1 MAEQASI
8 PFQLRRLGVIMEPE
22 PGNPHEAE
30 GVLNPAVARG
40 RDGQLYLLPRL
51 VGRGNFS
58 RIGVACVQFDASGD
72 PVGVERLGVAL
83 EPAADYERNGCE
95 DPRITFFAPLDLY
108 VMAYTAFSDR
118 GPRVA
123 LAVSADLFRW
133 ERLGLVRFAPH
144 DDLDFGDVAN
154 KDALPFPVLVPSP
167 SGRPALALIHRP
179 LFPGSEPVAIAGRP
193 APRRV
198 DLPHE
203 SLWIS
208 FCDYAP
214 KIDGFTQLT
223 QFQEHHRLASPVAPW
238 ERVKVGGG
246 APPVLVE
253 GGWLVIYHGVSGEAA
268 DMGRPRTLRYSAGA
282 LILDRHD
289 PSVIRYR
296 SPEPILA
303 PQTQAERS
311 GVATNVVFPTGADQR
326 LDLGRPD
333 RIDVY
338 YGMADSRIGVAR
350 LDLPGTLPPDA
361 VADPHEG
368 RV

>member
-1 MAEQASI
+1 
-8 PFQLRRLGVIMEPE
+8 MESE
-22 PGNPHEAE
+22 PGNPNEAE

-51 VGRGNFS
+51 VGRGNRS
-58 RIGVACVQFDASGD
+58 RIGIARVRFDAAGD
-72 PVGVERLGVAL
+72 PAGVERLGIAL
-83 EPAADYERNGCE
+83 EPAGDYERNGCE
-95 DPRITFFAPLDLY
+95 DPRVTFFASLDLY
-108 VMAYTAFSDR
+108 VMTYTAFSDR

-123 LAVSADLFRW
+123 LAVSSDLFRW
-133 ERLGLVRFAPH
+133 ERLGLVRFTPQ
-144 DDLDFGDVAN
+144 DNVDFGDVAN
-154 KDALPFPVLVPSP
+154 KDALPFPVRVPSP

-179 LFPGSEPVAIAGRP
+179 LFPGTEPAAIVGQP

-208 FCDYAP
+208 FCDLAA
-214 KIDGFTQLT
+214 KIDGLT
-223 QFQEHHRLASPVAPW
+223 YLTHFQEHYRLASPVAPW

-246 APPVLVE
+246 APPLLVE
-253 GGWLVIYHGVSGEAA
+253 GGWLVIYHGVSGEVGET
-268 DMGRPRTLRYSAGA
+268 GRPRTLRYSAGA

-289 PSVIRYR
+289 PSMIRYR

-303 PQTQAERS
+303 PQTQAEIS
-311 GVATNVVFPTGADQR
+311 GVANNVVFPTGVDQR
-326 LDLGRPD
+326 LDLGQPD

-338 YGMADSRIGVAR
+338 YGMADSSIGVAR
-350 LDLPGTLPPDA
+350 LDVPGTLPPGA

>member
-1 MAEQASI
+1 
-8 PFQLRRLGVIMEPE
+8 MEPD
-22 PGNPHEAE
+22 PGNPHEVE

-51 VGRGNFS
+51 VGRGNRS
-58 RIGVACVQFDASGD
+58 RIGIARVRFDASGD
-72 PVGVERLGVAL
+72 PAGVERLGIAL

-95 DPRITFFAPLDLY
+95 DPRVVFFAPLDRY
-108 VMAYTAFSDR
+108 VMTYTAFSDR

-133 ERLGLVRFAPH
+133 ERLGLVQFTPQGNV
-144 DDLDFGDVAN
+144 DFGDVAN
-154 KDALPFPVLVPSP
+154 KDALPFPVRVPSP

-179 LFPGSEPVAIAGRP
+179 LFPGSEPAAIAGRP

-208 FCDYAP
+208 YCDLAA
-214 KIDGFTQLT
+214 KMDGLTQLIH
-223 QFQEHHRLASPVAPW
+223 FEEHHRLASPAAPW

-246 APPVLVE
+246 APPLLVD

-268 DMGRPRTLRYSAGA
+268 GTGRPRSLQYSAGA

-289 PSVIRYR
+289 PRGIRYR

-303 PQTQAERS
+303 PQTQAERQ
-311 GVATNVVFPTGADQR
+311 GVADNVVFPTGMDQR
-326 LDLGRPD
+326 VDLGRPD
-333 RIDVY
+333 RVDVY

-350 LDLPGTLPPDA
+350 LDLPAALPPDA